1 VTSSEISV
9 HARPA
14 SEVATDLGSD
24 PSSGLTSADAATRL
38 ADSGPNRLPEP
49 KGSPAVLRFL
59 SHFND
64 VLIYILL
71 VSAGLKAIYGD
82 WIDFTVILVVAVANA
97 VIGFVQEGRAE
108 QALAGIRN
116 MLSTSATV
124 LRDGAWTE
132 LGTED
137 LVVGDVVRLTP
148 GDRVPADLRLIS
160 ADNLRIEES
169 ALTGEAVPADK
180 NVQPVEPDAGVGD
193 RTCMAFSSSIVS
205 AGRGVGI
212 VTATGSGTEI
222 GRIQQLVAGVD
233 SEPTPLARQLNR
245 FGSTIALVVILA
257 AVAMFAIGRL
267 LHGGD
272 AADLINAAIGFAVA
286 AVPEGLPAVVT
297 ITLALGVQQMARR
310 RAITRHLQS
319 VETLGSVSVICSDK
333 TGTLTRNEMTA
344 LTVRTR
350 SGVFQVTGEGYEP
363 AGAIEPADGTTAGDA
378 ANAELDALIAV
389 MGVCND
395 AEIVQDGESWQLVG
409 EPTEGALR
417 TLALKHGFSA
427 ESYRRAAEVPF
438 DSATKFMATLAVGPD
453 DARSVFLK
461 GAPDG
466 VLARSSTQAAG
477 DGSEPLDLEFW
488 NEQIDRLSEQGLR
501 VLAAARRPAPTADEL
516 DDEDL
521 RSGLEMLGLVGIM
534 DPPRAEAA
542 AAIGTCHHAG
552 VRVKMITGDHA
563 GTATAIAQ
571 QLGIVTEDARTRA
584 GDAPPTLTGA
594 EIEGMSQSH
603 LEHLVP
609 DVDVYART
617 SPEHKIRIVRALQS
631 SGQVVAM
638 TGDGVNDA
646 PALTRADVGVAMGIK
661 GTEATKEAADIVLAD
676 DNFATIERAIE
687 EGRRIYDNIR
697 KSVLFLLP
705 TNGAQSLVI
714 LVAVLLG
721 FALPLAPVQILW
733 VNLVTSV
740 TLALALVFEPAEPG
754 LMDRPPRSP
763 KAQLIGARDLAL
775 VAFASVLVA
784 AATFAVFS
792 IERAVGAGT
801 AYSQTAAVATLV
813 LGQLMYLFSCRNLHG
828 SAFAKGMFASNPMVW
843 KMSGLLIALQ
853 LLFTYL
859 PFMQDWFAVTAIS
872 ARTWGISLLAALIV
886 FALVELFKLWWT
898 RPTYGT
904 SADSGVAQPR
914 NSA

>member
-1 VTSSEISV
+1 MSRSEVSV
-9 HARPA
+9 FARPG
-14 SEVATDLGSD
+14 SEVANDLGSD
-24 PSSGLTSADAATRL
+24 PSSGLTSVDAAKRL
-38 ADSGPNRLPEP
+38 ADNGPNRLPEP
-49 KGSPAVLRFL
+49 KGSPAILRFL

-180 NVQPVEPDAGVGD
+180 NVRPVEPDAGVGD

-212 VTATGSGTEI
+212 VTGTGSDTEI
-222 GRIQQLVAGVD
+222 GRIQQLVAGVE
-233 SEPTPLARQLNR
+233 SAQTPLARQLNR
-245 FGSTIALVVILA
+245 FGSTIALIVILA

-272 AADLINAAIGFAVA
+272 AAELINAAIGFAVA

-310 RAITRHLQS
+310 NAITRHLQS

-333 TGTLTRNEMTA
+333 TGTLTRNEMTV
-344 LTVRTR
+344 LTARTTG
-350 SGVFQVTGEGYEP
+350 GVFRVTGDGYEP
-363 AGAIEPADGTTAGDA
+363 TGAIEPAGGTTVGDA

-395 AEIVQDGESWQLVG
+395 AEVVQDGESWQLVG

-427 ESYRRAAEVPF
+427 ESYRRVAEVPF

-453 DARSVFLK
+453 GARSIFLK

-477 DGSEPLDLEFW
+477 DESTPLDLEFW

-542 AAIGTCHHAG
+542 AAIATCRHAG

-563 GTATAIAQ
+563 GTATAIAR
-571 QLGIVTEDARTRA
+571 QLGIVTEDAQARA
-584 GDAPPTLTGA
+584 GDAPLTLTGA

-603 LEHLVP
+603 LEHLVS

-631 SGQVVAM
+631 GGQVVAM

-687 EGRRIYDNIR
+687 EGRRIYGNIR

-754 LMDRPPRSP
+754 LMERPPRSP
-763 KAQLIGARDLAL
+763 TAQLIGARELAL

-843 KMSGLLIALQ
+843 KMSGLLLALQ

-886 FALVELFKLWWT
+886 FGLVELFKLWWT
-898 RPTYGT
+898 RP
-904 SADSGVAQPR
+904 ADRPGVLR
-914 NSA
+914 